1 MRGAEMLCRA
11 MYALKQALLL
21 VPLSVLFF
29 TIAMA
34 PSHAA
39 DLTGGLSDKDLAAII
54 CFASREDYSQKG
66 RWCGCPDDTAKD
78 GSLCGRKS
86 ANSRTGRPCCNVS
99 EVTQKQINRYRA
111 MFGRRT

>member
-1 MRGAEMLCRA
+1 

-21 VPLSVLFF
+21 VPRSVLFF

-39 DLTGGLSDKDLAAII
+39 DLTGGLSDKNLAAII
-54 CFASREDYSQKG
+54 CFASRENYSQNE
-66 RWCGCPDDTAKD
+66 RWCGYLDDTAKD
-78 GSLCGRKS
+78 GSLCSRKS
-86 ANSRTGRPCCNVS
+86 ANSRTGHPCCNVN

-111 MFGRRT
+111 TFGRRT